1 MTTTETV
8 MTRQGAGWSAQ
19 WNPLGSVRSAIVAS
33 FAVLV
38 LILIAVVAGAAWLV
52 REYQTDTALMEEK
65 ADTALLLQGAE
76 SHVGTAGLMLQRYA
90 FDGDPAWVPE
100 IVSSA
105 DSASLN
111 LDMVREREAG
121 EGETDD
127 LARLQAI
134 DTTGDGLTA
143 SLERVV
149 ALRANG
155 DVGGAMSTLTA
166 MVEPFRA
173 FRADLRAAADDELAE
188 VATVQA
194 DVHRTGDLA
203 FWLLVISGVA
213 GSAVAAAVAI
223 LIARSIVR
231 PLSSLESTA
240 LTASTGDM
248 AARAPMRGPREFAR
262 VGEAMNQMMTT
273 VQDRT
278 EELRLS
284 NEELRERNR
293 QLLEARAQA
302 ASDPLTGLL
311 NHRKFHQRAREVVA
325 EAEQNGESIG
335 LVMLDVDNF
344 KQVNDR
350 LGHLK
355 GDEVL
360 RELASAIAEVA
371 GQDNAYRYGGDE
383 FSILLPG
390 CDHDETG
397 AMARRLLEA
406 LKTRMDGEDVTV
418 SMGVAAYPEMAANT
432 EELVYRADM
441 ALNWAKSSG
450 KNQVGDWHTLVGRK
464 ADRTV
469 RSPAQAAVDTGTRP

>member
-1 MTTTETV
+1 
-8 MTRQGAGWSAQ
+8 
-19 WNPLGSVRSAIVAS
+19 
-33 FAVLV
+33 
-38 LILIAVVAGAAWLV
+38 
-52 REYQTDTALMEEK
+52 
-65 ADTALLLQGAE
+65 
-76 SHVGTAGLMLQRYA
+76 MLQRYA

-100 IVSSA
+100 IITSA

-111 LDMVREREAG
+111 LAMVREREAKAG
-121 EGETDD
+121 EAED
-127 LARLQAI
+127 LTRLQAI
-134 DTTGDGLTA
+134 DTTGVGLRA
-143 SLERVV
+143 SLEQVV
-149 ALRANG
+149 AVRSNG
-155 DVGGAMSTLTA
+155 DVGGAMSILSS

-173 FRADLRAAADDELAE
+173 YRADLRAAADDELAE

-203 FWLLVISGVA
+203 FWLLVVSGVT
-213 GSAVAAAVAI
+213 GTAVGAAVAI

-231 PLSSLESTA
+231 PLSSLEATA

-248 AARAPMRGPREFAR
+248 TARAPMRGPRELAR

-273 VQDRT
+273 VEDRT

-311 NHRKFHQRAREVVA
+311 NHRKFHQRAREVVV
-325 EAEQNGESIG
+325 EAERSGDSIG
-335 LVMLDVDNF
+335 LIMLDVDNF

-360 RELASAIAEVA
+360 RELASTIAEVA
-371 GQDNAYRYGGDE
+371 GQDNGYRYGGDE

-390 CDHDETG
+390 FDHDETG
-397 AMARRLLEA
+397 VLARRLLEA
-406 LKTRMDGEDVTV
+406 VKIRMDGENVTV
-418 SMGVAAYPEMAANT
+418 SLGIAAYPEMAANA

-464 ADRTV
+464 SDRTV
-469 RSPAQAAVDTGTRP
+469 RSPAPAAVDIGTQP